1 MDEREFLKKCKLQR
15 NPFPPAAAG
24 IDTEEGLYIPKSWE
38 RKISEYYGFLRG
50 GGGPKA
56 FPIVGSYGSGK
67 TVLLRYLKKY
77 FEKERILSF
86 YFDNPGLQFYD
97 LANTLMRGIG
107 RHEFAKALWELCKP
121 HMSKAAQLSLFPMS
135 FSDWISTLRTKAERE
150 ARARELKT
158 IIIEN
163 LELTRDEE
171 VAYRMALTVIETAS
185 KPYFEYRD
193 FVAGGKSSLVAEK
206 EEAKY
211 FKAIIKTILSIY
223 DVLGVA
229 FLIDEFEE
237 VAIPKR
243 MPARKV
249 HEYLAT
255 LRRFISISETEP
267 LWVILSMTPE
277 AADTTKEQEPA
288 LWARFTRS
296 ESHRLDLEPLKQE
309 EAKKLLIWWLDR
321 ARPNESDKNQL
332 FPFPDNIE
340 TLIERRLLY
349 PRALVRIGF
358 AMLSV
363 AELEGVSPPFQPE
376 FVKKVIEDMYP
387 SKKES
392 DG

>member
-1 MDEREFLKKCKLQR
+1 MGEREFFEKCKLQR

-38 RKISEYYGFLRG
+38 GKINEYYDFLKS

-56 FPIVGSYGSGK
+56 FPIIGSYGTGK

-77 FEKERILSF
+77 FEGERILSF

-97 LANTLMRGIG
+97 LANTLMRNIG

-135 FSDWISTLRTKAERE
+135 FSDWLYTLRPKAERE
-150 ARARELKT
+150 ARARELKI
-158 IIIEN
+158 IIIEY
-163 LELTRDEE
+163 LKLTQDEE

-193 FVAGGKSSLVAEK
+193 FVAGGKSSLVAER

-211 FKAIIKTILSIY
+211 FKAIIKTILAIY
-223 DVLGVA
+223 DVEGVA

-237 VAIPKR
+237 VAITKR
-243 MPARKV
+243 MPARKA

-255 LRRFISISETEP
+255 LRRFINISETEP

-277 AADTTKEQEPA
+277 AADTTKAQEPA
-288 LWARFTRS
+288 LWERFTRS

-321 ARPNESDKNQL
+321 ARPSEADKNQL
-332 FPFPDNIE
+332 FPFTENIE
-340 TLIERRLLY
+340 TLIDRQLLY

-358 AMLSV
+358 ATLSTAMLKN
-363 AELEGVSPPFQPE
+363 LLPPFNPE
-376 FVKKVIEDMYP
+376 FVKQVIEDMYP
-387 SKKES
+387 SEKES
-392 DG
+392 DV